1 MEDTGNYTETTYYS
15 FCNVSNTTLA
25 PDESSWWT
33 VHFVDTY
40 HISFVEISPQLDSL
54 CPENST
60 CGQWKSHV
68 AIVSQSYICC
78 HAVSRKN
85 WRKAESVE
93 ESLQCTARIPAPGTE
108 ISILW
113 SVLEVIGSYT
123 AELRSKNDVG
133 IFTSST
139 CFDRSTFNVTDR
151 RGPFWSLLG

>member
-93 ESLQCTARIPAPGTE
+93 ESLQCMAQHAYPPP
-108 ISILW
+108 
-113 SVLEVIGSYT
+113 
-123 AELRSKNDVG
+123 ELKYQYCG
-133 IFTSST
+133 
-139 CFDRSTFNVTDR
+139 
-151 RGPFWSLLG
+151 LYLK